1 MDTRQSDRLLFIE
14 SPPLWKGFHYTNCY
28 SKRFLAETLFRSLG
42 LISLLASLYIFNEVL
57 YKGASN
63 DYLFPAIMILLGA
76 IICFIGGEYDYVVY
90 GPTAR
95 PIKIFSNG
103 ILLPPLYIQHLKK
116 DKGLI
121 YKSSIISYKIIRTEY
136 YSIPDSDNI
145 ETVWRNGP
153 VRIEMLLTNG
163 KVKRTSIK
171 PPTVIMAIAKILK
184 EDWGIPVVDEGEGT
198 GTVERVVDGKV
209 FDTRRI

>member
-1 MDTRQSDRLLFIE
+1 MDNGKWAEIQYLE
-14 SPPLWKGFHYTNCY
+14 SPQVWEGFYRANSY
-28 SKRFLAETLFRSLG
+28 WKRFLVVMLCRIFGLLSL
-42 LISLLASLYIFNEVL
+42 IASFYIINEIINNRV
-57 YKGASN
+57 SN
-63 DYLFPAIMILLGA
+63 DYLFPAIIILLGA
-76 IICFIGGEYDYVVY
+76 ITCFVYGEYDYIVY
-90 GPTAR
+90 GPISR
-95 PIKIFSNG
+95 PIKVFSNG
-103 ILLPPLYIQHLKK
+103 ILLPPIYSQHLKK

-121 YKSSIISYKIIRTEY
+121 RRFDILSCKILRTEY
-136 YSIPDSDNI
+136 FSIPNNDNDKF
-145 ETVWRNGP
+145 VWRNGP
-153 VRIEMLLTNG
+153 VRMEIHLSNG

>member
-1 MDTRQSDRLLFIE
+1 LLYYEPPSIWRSFYWNSYLQLFLTSMACRVMGLLSVLFSLYVFNEIDRGAITGDYMFPAVIGLFIAITC
-14 SPPLWKGFHYTNCY
+14 FAY
-28 SKRFLAETLFRSLG
+28 S
-42 LISLLASLYIFNEVL
+42 
-57 YKGASN
+57 
-63 DYLFPAIMILLGA
+63 
-76 IICFIGGEYDYVVY
+76 EYVYAVY
-90 GPTAR
+90 GPRAR
-95 PIKIFSNG
+95 PIKVFSNG
-103 ILLPPLYIQHLKK
+103 ILLPPIYFQHIMRQ
-116 DKGLI
+116 KGLI
-121 YKSSIISYKIIRTEY
+121 VRSKVESCRLIRTEY
-136 YSIPDSDNI
+136 YRDPESESV

-171 PPTVIMAIAKILK
+171 PPTVIVAIAKILK